1 MLGSCAG
8 QSLWYTAQRI
18 ETDKEL
24 QKLDLQDNN
33 NNLLCVHVH
42 FIYLFTC
49 TIFLQIHVHFFAK
62 TNEICTL
69 NPARLC
75 WKARV
80 LRKL

>member
-8 QSLWYTAQRI
+8 QSLLYTAQRI
-18 ETDKEL
+18 KTDKEL

-33 NNLLCVHVH
+33 KNLLYVHVH

-49 TIFLQIHVHFFAK
+49 TICLHVHFFAK

-75 WKARV
+75 EGQ
-80 LRKL
+80 L